1 MSARLA
7 PLGPFSLALG
17 WLLAA
22 ACARAEPYLALNQ
35 GAKCSQCHVNPT
47 GGGLRNAFG
56 DVFAQTQLPARHIDT
71 GTDIWAG
78 QIARFVALGGDLR
91 FDGSVQHVP
100 HTRTLDG
107 FQMQQTRVYLAASV
121 IPDRLLVYVDEQ
133 VAPGGALNR
142 EAWGMLWSADH
153 SWYLKGGQ
161 MYLPFGLRLQDQ
173 TALVRQASGISMAT
187 PDQGVE
193 VGWLKGHWDGQLA
206 ISNGTAGGAATTSGK
221 QTSAQLAFVEPSWRL
236 GAAVNYNGA
245 AAEGSRRAAG
255 VFGGLKT
262 GPVVWLGEAD
272 LIDDRS
278 LGNGGVKILATLVE
292 ADWAIARGHN
302 LKITAEYLDP
312 DRRVPHDQQTRWS
325 LLYELTPVRF
335 VQLRAGVRYSDGIPQ
350 LATEHTRLYFLE
362 LHGFF

>member
-1 MSARLA
+1 MTNRVARLA
-7 PLGPFSLALG
+7 SRCIALACV
-17 WLLAA
+17 LAA
-22 ACARAEPYLALNQ
+22 SSVHTEPYLAVGQ

-78 QIARFVALGGDLR
+78 QIARFLALGGDLR

-121 IPDRLLVYVDEQ
+121 IPDRLLVYADEQ

-173 TALVRQASGISMAT
+173 TALVRQASGIRLAT
-187 PDQGVE
+187 PDQAVE
-193 VGWLKGHWDGQLA
+193 VGWAKGPWDGQLA
-206 ISNGTAGGAATTSGK
+206 VSNGTAGGAATTSGK
-221 QTSAQLAFVEPSWRL
+221 QDRKS
-236 GAAVNYNGA
+236 
-245 AAEGSRRAAG
+245 
-255 VFGGLKT
+255 
-262 GPVVWLGEAD
+262 VV
-272 LIDDRS
+272 
-278 LGNGGVKILATLVE
+278 
-292 ADWAIARGHN
+292 
-302 LKITAEYLDP
+302 
-312 DRRVPHDQQTRWS
+312 
-325 LLYELTPVRF
+325 
-335 VQLRAGVRYSDGIPQ
+335 
-350 LATEHTRLYFLE
+350 
-362 LHGFF
+362 

>member
-1 MSARLA
+1 MIIRSLRVSARCLTLA
-7 PLGPFSLALG
+7 V
-17 WLLAA
+17 LLAA
-22 ACARAEPYLALNQ
+22 GAHAEPYLAVAQ
-35 GAKCSQCHVNPT
+35 GVKCSQCHVNPT

-56 DVFAQTQLPARHIDT
+56 NVFAQTQFPAHRVDT
-71 GTDIWAG
+71 GSDVWAG
-78 QIARFVALGGDLR
+78 QLSRYLALGADLR
-91 FDGSVQHVP
+91 FDAQAQQVP
-100 HTRTLDG
+100 HSKTLED
-107 FQMQQTRVYLAASV
+107 FQMEQTRLYVSANV
-121 IPDRLLVYVDEQ
+121 IPERLLVYVDEQ
-133 VAPGGALNR
+133 LAPGGALNR
-142 EAWGMLWSADH
+142 EAYGLFWSADH

-193 VGWLKGHWDGQLA
+193 VGRLKGHWDGQLA
-206 ISNGTAGGAATTSGK
+206 VSNGTAGGAATTSGK
-221 QTSAQLAFVEPSWRL
+221 QTSAQLAFVEPGWRL
-236 GAAVNYNGA
+236 GAALNYNGA

-278 LGNGGVKILATLVE
+278 LGNGGVKMLATLVE

-312 DRRVPHDQQTRWS
+312 NRRVPHDQQTRWS
-325 LLYELTPVRF
+325 LLYELTPVQF

-350 LATEHTRLYFLE
+350 LATEHTRRYFLE